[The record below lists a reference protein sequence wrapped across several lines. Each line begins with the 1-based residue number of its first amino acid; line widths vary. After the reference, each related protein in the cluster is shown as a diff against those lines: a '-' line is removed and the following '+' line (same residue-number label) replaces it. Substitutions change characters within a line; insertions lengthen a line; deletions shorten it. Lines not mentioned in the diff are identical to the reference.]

1 LAGFAGTYPPNPAI
15 ILLNLHK
22 SYRDDGGAQ
31 LGAKQPKTI
40 RTHLAQGERP
50 KLVTILGILLI
61 LQAVFLFGLG
71 IYHFAIL
78 SFGPTLL
85 SQWLSGEP
93 SLGGRSLDFQMFVR
107 ELFSQAATHKLLST
121 LIESLI
127 LFILTILALVSGVG
141 FFRLWRSTWL
151 LAMFLQG
158 GALVLAI
165 ILYIIKKPN
174 HIYLLM
180 LSGIFM
186 VLYLNYAD
194 LRSVFGPKAKGKN

>member
-1 LAGFAGTYPPNPAI
+1 MKKFQSVRAYIVKA
-15 ILLNLHK
+15 
-22 SYRDDGGAQ
+22 
-31 LGAKQPKTI
+31 
-40 RTHLAQGERP
+40 ERP
-50 KLVTILGILLI
+50 RMVTILGFLLI

-93 SLGGRSLDFQMFVR
+93 SLGGQSLDFQMFIR
-107 ELFSQAATHKLLST
+107 QLFGQAATQKLLST
-121 LIESLI
+121 LIESLV
-127 LFILTILALVSGVG
+127 LFLLTILALVAGIG
-141 FFRLWRSTWL
+141 FLRLWRGSWL

-158 GALVLAI
+158 GALLLAI
-165 ILYIIKKPN
+165 ILYLIKKPN

-194 LRSVFGPKAKGKN
+194 LRIVFGPKSKRENWLQSDRVA